1 MSVPGKILRRLAA
14 HLTEESES
22 EAPLSTEPCQSFAPA
37 QIVDAP
43 SKSLDRLP
51 STHGTQAL
59 EKRNLEADLITAIR
73 ERQFVLHYQPQLDL
87 RTGEIL
93 SVEALIRWNR
103 PGVGIVLPAQF
114 IPFAE
119 QQGLIGDIGDW
130 TMATAADE
138 VAEWDR
144 SGLPPFGMAVN
155 VSVAEFHQAD
165 FADRLASMLRSKRV
179 AANRMELEITEA
191 VIMRDNEA
199 TIGILQRLRDLG
211 IALSIDDFGTGFSS
225 LGYLRR
231 FPLDEIKIDR
241 TFVHEMTKDESAAGV
256 VRGIIELAHSLK
268 LQAIAEGVET
278 TEQIKRLM
286 DLKCDRAQGYLITR
300 PIPSAKL
307 HCFLEEWPKRWM
319 TMTA

>member
-22 EAPLSTEPCQSFAPA
+22 EVPISSEPCQSFAPA
-37 QIVDAP
+37 PSVETP
-43 SKSLDRLP
+43 SKGLDRAP
-51 STHGTQAL
+51 QTHEAF
-59 EKRNLEADLITAIR
+59 EDRNLEADLIVAIR
-73 ERQFVLHYQPQLDL
+73 EGQFELHYQPQLDL
-87 RTGEIL
+87 RTGDVL

-103 PGVGIVLPAQF
+103 PGVGIVMPSQF

-119 QQGLIGDIGDW
+119 QRGLIAEIGAW
-130 TMATAADE
+130 TTAAAADE
-138 VAEWDR
+138 VAQWDR

-155 VSVAEFHQAD
+155 VSATEFHEPD
-165 FADRLASMLRSKRV
+165 FADRLATMLRSKQV
-179 AANRMELEITEA
+179 AANRMELEFTEN

-199 TIGILQRLRDLG
+199 TIGILQRLRDMG
-211 IALSIDDFGTGFSS
+211 ITLSIDDFGTGFSS
-225 LGYLRR
+225 LSYLRR

-241 TFVHEMTKDESAAGV
+241 TFVHEMTKDEGAAGV

-268 LQAIAEGVET
+268 LQVIAEGVET

-286 DLKCDRAQGYLITR
+286 DLKCDRAQGYLISR

-307 HCFLEEWPKRWM
+307 HCFLEEWPKRWV
-319 TMTA
+319 TMTN